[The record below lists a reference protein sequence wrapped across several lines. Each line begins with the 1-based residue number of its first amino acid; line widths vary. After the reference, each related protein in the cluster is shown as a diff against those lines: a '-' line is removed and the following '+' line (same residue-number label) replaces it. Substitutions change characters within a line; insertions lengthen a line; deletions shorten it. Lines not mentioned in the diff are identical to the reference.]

1 MRYAFA
7 VILGLHGL
15 IHLMGF
21 VSAFFST
28 SMEKQ
33 VLGISKPIGSLWLVA
48 FILFIVSATQFL
60 GNKKWFYI
68 AFITVLLSQIL
79 IILAWKDAKFGTLPN
94 VIILLVAISALGEHN
109 FKTKIKKESEDIILE
124 NRYFDKKVI
133 TKSELISLPEIVQL
147 WLINSETLGKEVAE
161 TVQLKQT
168 GMMRTKP
175 NGKWM
180 PFKATQYFNTND
192 PSFVWSTTVDAMP
205 VISMIGRDKLENG
218 KGEMLIKL
226 GGLFPVV
233 NVSENEKV
241 NSGTM
246 IRYLSEICW
255 FPSAAL
261 KDYITWEAVDS
272 NSAKA
277 TFSHN
282 NETVSGIFT
291 FTENGELLNFEAK
304 RYYGGE
310 EDSKLETWLVKTETF
325 KEFNGIKIPNK
336 STVTWQL
343 DDGDFHWLTVEV
355 TEIEYNI
362 PSKF

>member
-1 MRYAFA
+1 MRYVFA
-7 VILGLHGL
+7 IILSLHGL

-21 VSAFFST
+21 ANAFFST

-33 VLGISKPIGSLWLVA
+33 VLGISKPIGSLWLVV

-60 GNKKWFYI
+60 GNKKWFYL
-68 AFITVLLSQIL
+68 AFIAVLLSQIL
-79 IILAWKDAKFGTLPN
+79 IILTWKDAKFGTLLN
-94 VIILLVAISALGEHN
+94 VFILIVAISAYGTN
-109 FKTKIKKESEDIILE
+109 QFKTMVKEESKAIIIK
-124 NRYFDKKVI
+124 NRYFDTKVI
-133 TKSELISLPEIVQL
+133 TKTDLINLPEIVQL
-147 WLINSETLGKEVAE
+147 WLINSGTLGKKVAE

-180 PFKATQYFNTND
+180 PFKATQYLNAND
-192 PSFVWSTTVDAMP
+192 PSFVWSTSVDAMP
-205 VISMIGRDKLENG
+205 VITMIGRDKLVNG
-218 KGEMLIKL
+218 KGTMLIKL
-226 GGLFPVV
+226 AGLFPVV
-233 NVSENEKV
+233 NVSENEKI
-241 NSGTM
+241 NSGSM

-261 KDYITWEAVDS
+261 KDYITWESTDS

-277 TFSHN
+277 TFTYN

-291 FTENGELLNFEAK
+291 FTEKGELINFKAK

-310 EDSKLETWLVKTETF
+310 EDAKLETWLVETQSF

-336 STVTWQL
+336 SEVTWQL
-343 DDGDFHWLTVEV
+343 DKGDFHWLIVE
-355 TEIEYNI
+355 IM
-362 PSKF
+362 K